1 MSDYKD
7 PDPRHKSLMT
17 FKRYMKQYKKSQDNE
32 KSGFFLN
39 KDGTVSIAHDTSNHR
54 GNTNKKKKLKEG
66 ILDKVKSAVG
76 IKADHEKTL
85 DQHAAEHNKED
96 HQEHLT
102 KHSAD
107 LHKDWHDSRAAK
119 YFKAA
124 SMNINHTLIDD
135 HKQGRSHEFTY
146 DRYSAKMHKQRRREH
161 EEDDW
166 RSEAN
171 VHHTILKHAKPLGK
185 KMTLYHGSSHDFG
198 EAAKSS
204 KKGIIHS
211 PAHLSTSHDHNV
223 SKGFGEHIVAIHAS
237 EKDKAV
243 HLDGE
248 NAAHSHASEKET
260 VIPAGTKLKH
270 IKSHKTSDGY
280 TIHHFKI
287 HSQDDHEP
295 FDKD

>member
-7 PDPRHKSLMT
+7 PDSRHKSLMT
-17 FKRYMKQYKKSQDNE
+17 FKRYMKQYKKSQDIE

-54 GNTNKKKKLKEG
+54 SNARKKKKLKEG

-85 DQHAAEHNKED
+85 DDHAAEHNKED
-96 HQEHLT
+96 HHKYLT
-102 KHSAD
+102 KHSANA
-107 LHKDWHDSRAAK
+107 HKDPHEAKAIKHFKDS
-119 YFKAA
+119 
-124 SMNINHTLIDD
+124 SMNINHTLIKD
-135 HKQGRSHEFTY
+135 HKEGRSGEFTY
-146 DRYSAKMHKQRRREH
+146 DRYSAKMHKQRGREH
-161 EEDDW
+161 DEDDW
-166 RSEAN
+166 RSESN

-185 KMTLYHGSSHDFG
+185 KMTLYHGSEHDFG

-223 SKGFGEHIVAIHAS
+223 SKGFGKHVIAIHAD
-237 EKDKAV
+237 EKTKGV
-243 HLDGE
+243 YLDG
-248 NAAHSHASEKET
+248 HGDHDKKSEKET

-280 TIHHFKI
+280 TVHHFKV
-287 HSQDDHEP
+287 HSQEDHEP
-295 FDKD
+295 YDKD